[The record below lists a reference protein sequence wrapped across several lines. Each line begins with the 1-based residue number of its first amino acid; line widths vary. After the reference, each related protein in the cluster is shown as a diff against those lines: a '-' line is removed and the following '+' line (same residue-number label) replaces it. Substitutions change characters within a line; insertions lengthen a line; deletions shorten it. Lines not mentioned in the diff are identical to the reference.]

1 MQPTLS
7 RVNFPA
13 SNNQSYD
20 LFIIDTPGFEDARRS
35 NTNVLKNIVIYLC
48 AMQTRQIMLS
58 GIIYLHRITDDRV
71 VGTSMRS
78 LRMLQNLIGTHRMAN
93 VLLVST
99 RWEEVRTI
107 SFQ

>member
-1 MQPTLS
+1 M
-7 RVNFPA
+7 NFPA

-20 LFIIDTPGFEDARRS
+20 LFFVDTPGFDDSRQS
-35 NTNVLKNIVIYLC
+35 DTVVLSDIVVCLC